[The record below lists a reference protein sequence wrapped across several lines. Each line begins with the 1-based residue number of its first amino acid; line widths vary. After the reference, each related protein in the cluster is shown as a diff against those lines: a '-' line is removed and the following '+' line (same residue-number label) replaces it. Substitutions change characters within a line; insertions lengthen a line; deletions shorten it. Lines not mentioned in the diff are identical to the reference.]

1 MTIGFT
7 LESTTEAERTY
18 KSAGFSDVVQLKKTT
33 LITIMIIIIIIIITF
48 LITYFACASMRQL
61 KETFRLHV

>member
-1 MTIGFT
+1 MTTGFT

-18 KSAGFSDVVQLKKTT
+18 KSAGFSGVEQLKKTT
-33 LITIMIIIIIIIITF
+33 LITIMIIMIIITV

-61 KETFRLHV
+61 KETFCLHV

>member
-1 MTIGFT
+1 MTTGFT

-18 KSAGFSDVVQLKKTT
+18 KSAGFSGVEQLKKTT
-33 LITIMIIIIIIIITF
+33 LITIMILMIIITV

>member
-1 MTIGFT
+1 MTTGFT

-18 KSAGFSDVVQLKKTT
+18 KSAGFSGVEQLKKTT
-33 LITIMIIIIIIIITF
+33 LITIMIIMIIITV
-48 LITYFACASMRQL
+48 LVTYFACASMRQL

>member
-1 MTIGFT
+1 MTTGFT

-18 KSAGFSDVVQLKKTT
+18 KSAGFSGVEQLKKTA
-33 LITIMIIIIIIIITF
+33 LITIMIIMIIITV

-61 KETFRLHV
+61 NETFRLHV

>member
-1 MTIGFT
+1 MTTGFT

-18 KSAGFSDVVQLKKTT
+18 KSAGFSGVEQLKKTT
-33 LITIMIIIIIIIITF
+33 LITIMIIMIIITV

-61 KETFRLHV
+61 NETFRLHV

>member
-1 MTIGFT
+1 MTTGFT

-18 KSAGFSDVVQLKKTT
+18 KSAGFSGVEQLKKTT
-33 LITIMIIIIIIIITF
+33 LITKMILMIIITV
-48 LITYFACASMRQL
+48 LITYFAWASMRQL

>member
-1 MTIGFT
+1 MTTGFT
-7 LESTTEAERTY
+7 LESTTETERTY
-18 KSAGFSDVVQLKKTT
+18 KSAGFSGVEQLKKTT
-33 LITIMIIIIIIIITF
+33 LITIMIIMIIITV

>member
-18 KSAGFSDVVQLKKTT
+18 KSAGFSGVVELKKTT
-33 LITIMIIIIIIIITF
+33 LITIMIIIIIIIIITF
-48 LITYFACASMRQL
+48 LITYFARASMRQL
-61 KETFRLHV
+61 

>member
-1 MTIGFT
+1 MTTGFT

-18 KSAGFSDVVQLKKTT
+18 KSAGFSGVEQLKKTT
-33 LITIMIIIIIIIITF
+33 LITIMIIMIIITV

>member
-1 MTIGFT
+1 MTTGFT

-18 KSAGFSDVVQLKKTT
+18 KSAGFFGVEQLKKAT
-33 LITIMIIIIIIIITF
+33 LITIMIIMIIITV
-48 LITYFACASMRQL
+48 LVTYFACASMRQL

>member
-1 MTIGFT
+1 MTTGFT

-18 KSAGFSDVVQLKKTT
+18 KSAGFSGVEQLKKTS
-33 LITIMIIIIIIIITF
+33 LITIMIIMIIITV

>member
-1 MTIGFT
+1 MTTGFT

-18 KSAGFSDVVQLKKTT
+18 KSAGFSGVEQLKKTT
-33 LITIMIIIIIIIITF
+33 LITIMIIMIIITV
-48 LITYFACASMRQL
+48 LITYFACASIRQL

>member
-1 MTIGFT
+1 MTTGFT
-7 LESTTEAERTY
+7 LESTTETERIY
-18 KSAGFSDVVQLKKTT
+18 KSAGFSGVEQLKKTT
-33 LITIMIIIIIIIITF
+33 LITIMIIMIIITV

>member
-1 MTIGFT
+1 MTTGFT

-18 KSAGFSDVVQLKKTT
+18 KSAGFSGVEQLKKTT
-33 LITIMIIIIIIIITF
+33 LITIMIIMIIKTV

>member
-1 MTIGFT
+1 MTTGFT

-18 KSAGFSDVVQLKKTT
+18 KSAGFSGVEQLKKTT
-33 LITIMIIIIIIIITF
+33 LVTIMIIMIIITV

>member
-1 MTIGFT
+1 MTTGFT

-18 KSAGFSDVVQLKKTT
+18 KSAGFSGVEQLKKTT
-33 LITIMIIIIIIIITF
+33 LITIMVIMIIITV

>member
-1 MTIGFT
+1 MTTGFT

-18 KSAGFSDVVQLKKTT
+18 KSAGFSGVEQLKKTT
-33 LITIMIIIIIIIITF
+33 LITIMVIMIIITV

-61 KETFRLHV
+61 KETFLLHV

>member
-1 MTIGFT
+1 MTTGFT

-18 KSAGFSDVVQLKKTT
+18 KSAGFSGVEQLKKTT
-33 LITIMIIIIIIIITF
+33 LITIMIIMIIITV
-48 LITYFACASMRQL
+48 LITYFACASMRKL

>member
-1 MTIGFT
+1 MTTGFT

-18 KSAGFSDVVQLKKTT
+18 KSAGFSGVEQLKKTT
-33 LITIMIIIIIIIITF
+33 LITIMIIMIIIITV

-61 KETFRLHV
+61 NETFRLHV

>member
-1 MTIGFT
+1 MTTGFT

-18 KSAGFSDVVQLKKTT
+18 KSAGFSGVEQLKKTT
-33 LITIMIIIIIIIITF
+33 LITIMIIMITITV

>member
-1 MTIGFT
+1 MTTGFT

-18 KSAGFSDVVQLKKTT
+18 KSAGFSGVEQLKKTT
-33 LITIMIIIIIIIITF
+33 LITKMILMIIITV

>member
-1 MTIGFT
+1 MTTGFT

-18 KSAGFSDVVQLKKTT
+18 KSAGFSGVEQLKKTT
-33 LITIMIIIIIIIITF
+33 LITKMILMIMITV